1 METFFS
7 VDISPLS
14 CHPDLHHHHTCFFFW
29 GGLFFLFFWKNGA
42 RTQLH
47 KETML
52 VRAKRPAQPER
63 WVDWNEWPAE
73 CFGDPQTMG
82 PSFAC
87 LRVC

>member
-1 METFFS
+1 METFFQWILVPFYVTKTS
-7 VDISPLS
+7 TIIIPVS
-14 CHPDLHHHHTCFFFW
+14 FFFRFC
-29 GGLFFLFFWKNGA
+29 FFLFFWKNGA

-47 KETML
+47 NETML